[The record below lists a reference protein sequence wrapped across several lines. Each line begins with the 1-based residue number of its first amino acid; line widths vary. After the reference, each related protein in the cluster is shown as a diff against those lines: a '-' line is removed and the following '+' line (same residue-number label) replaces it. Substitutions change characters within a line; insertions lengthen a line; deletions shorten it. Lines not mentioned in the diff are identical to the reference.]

1 MNARCFSSACT
12 SKAGPLSPCSRARRN
27 MLMQQGDITDFPIAR
42 KEEDRRFRLIDFGH
56 SLSCLGEDDRG
67 KFPAQRGGEELAT
80 QICKITF
87 LIPMQ

>member
-1 MNARCFSSACT
+1 
-12 SKAGPLSPCSRARRN
+12 
-27 MLMQQGDITDFPIAR
+27 MLMQQGDITDFPIAH